1 MATTANVLKK
11 SLNKP
16 PNGFKEKVDNI
27 EKYVN
32 TDK

>member
-1 MATTANVLKK
+1 MATTASTLKK

-16 PNGFKEKVDNI
+16 TNGFKEKADNI

-32 TDK
+32 N

>member
-1 MATTANVLKK
+1 MAATVNSLKK

-16 PNGFKEKVDNI
+16 PNGFKEKADSI

-32 TDK
+32 I